1 MPNAEYTKRQ
11 DETTSGAYSKVKT
24 SYQVNHSGSYAT
36 RQNSSNPNATTQS
49 QEPQAEQKGYKT
61 RQNYAKKENA
71 TEPKEKQNLYELAKQ
86 SNLEVDKSIEI
97 LSKQLKDPKTKVAA
111 TEAMMRYL
119 EQFNS
124 LHNYSSRNIMLAM
137 TQGKQRGIEVSRLG
151 SYDSWK
157 ELKGTDKDGN
167 PKEVSVLK
175 GEKGLSILVPVFKD
189 RFLEQ
194 RDLDKNAKNPFALVL
209 DENGQKI
216 PVMQKIKNEKGEI
229 VEVQKKEL
237 AYFSL
242 GKVFDI
248 SQTNAYEI
256 GAVKKPSKVNL
267 GEFDGQITELTLQNI
282 AEKITKAYGVE
293 VNFGALNRGARGFY
307 QQHDDGRK
315 EIFIDNRHLSEA
327 SQMATLFHELGHAVM
342 KHTWDDDKKTKEVQ
356 AEAFAF
362 VLSRKFGLET
372 TSAEYISGFV
382 SNVENADEFFKLV
395 EPVRKEVA
403 KAYEKLDLQSEFEKL
418 ESAKQ
423 AYLDNA
429 EFKNNAETQRIEK
442 GQLYEFEKVDYSKID
457 PNDST
462 AMDELRAEYKVATQ
476 TQEQEQETEKNES
489 NGNRNKQR
497 NQNRP

>member
-1 MPNAEYTKRQ
+1 MSNVEYTKRQ
-11 DETTSGAYSKVKT
+11 DETTNGAYSKVKT
-24 SYQVNHSGSYAT
+24 SYEANHSGSYAT
-36 RQNSSNPNATTQS
+36 RQNSSNPNVATRS
-49 QEPQAEQKGYKT
+49 QETQAEQKGYKT
-61 RQNYAKKENA
+61 RQNYAKKDTA
-71 TEPKEKQNLYELAKQ
+71 TEPKEKPNLYELAKQ
-86 SNLEVDKSIEI
+86 SSLEVDKSIEI
-97 LSKQLKDPKTKVAA
+97 LSKQLKDPKTKEKA
-111 TEAMMRYL
+111 TESMLRYL

-137 TQGKQRGIEVSRLG
+137 IQGKERGIEVSRLG

-157 ELKGTDKDGN
+157 ELKGTEKDKDGN
-167 PKEVSVLK
+167 FKEVSVLK
-175 GEKGLSILVPVFKD
+175 GEKGLSILVPVFKN

-209 DENGQKI
+209 DENGEKI
-216 PVMQKIKNEKGEI
+216 PVMQKVKNEKGEI
-229 VEVQKKEL
+229 VEVQKQEL

-267 GEFDGQITELTLQNI
+267 GEFDGQITDFTLQTI
-282 AEKITKAYGVE
+282 AEKITKAYGIE

-315 EIFIDNRHLSEA
+315 EIFIDNRHLSEV

-342 KHTWDDDKKTKEVQ
+342 KHNHNDDIGVKEVQ

-362 VLSRKFGLET
+362 ILSRKFGLDI
-372 TSAEYISGFV
+372 TSAEYISNYV

-395 EPVRKEVA
+395 EPVKKEVA

-423 AYLDNA
+423 VYFDNA
-429 EFKNNAETQRIEK
+429 EFKNNAEAERIAK
-442 GQLYEFEKVDYSKID
+442 GQLYEFEKIDYSKID
-457 PNDST
+457 PNDSS
-462 AMDELRAEYKVATQ
+462 AMDELRAEHNK
-476 TQEQEQETEKNES
+476 EQEKEENANISRNRQKNT
-489 NGNRNKQR
+489 NKQ
-497 NQNRP
+497 